1 MNNSTKYTKHKYFN
15 DIISLLI
22 KRIPLK
28 TWQLINELN
37 SRQPKKKV
45 IVEIENIESSK
56 INSAF
61 EMADALNSDFGN
73 VGHNLARGKPNVDT
87 QPENGFIST
96 ENTSFKSCSA
106 NEVLNLF
113 EKLEVKKASGL
124 DNLPSKFLKIVA
136 DSGWASKNLVRSQL
150 KPSFKILSVLF

>member
-56 INSAF
+56 INPAF

-73 VGHNLARGKPNVDT
+73 VGHNLARGIPNVDT

-136 DSGWASKNLVRSQL
+136 D
-150 KPSFKILSVLF
+150 ILAQSLTF

>member
-73 VGHNLARGKPNVDT
+73 VGHNLARGIPNVDT

-113 EKLEVKKASGL
+113 EKLEVKKVSGL

-136 DSGWASKNLVRSQL
+136 D
-150 KPSFKILSVLF
+150 ILAQSLTF

>member
-1 MNNSTKYTKHKYFN
+1 MNNSTKYTEHKYFN

-73 VGHNLARGKPNVDT
+73 VGHNLARGTPNVDT

-124 DNLPSKFLKIVA
+124 DNLPSKFLKTVA
-136 DSGWASKNLVRSQL
+136 D
-150 KPSFKILSVLF
+150 ILAQSLTF

>member
-73 VGHNLARGKPNVDT
+73 VGHNLARGIPNVDT

-136 DSGWASKNLVRSQL
+136 D
-150 KPSFKILSVLF
+150 ILAQSLTF

>member
-73 VGHNLARGKPNVDT
+73 VGHNLARGIPNVDT

-136 DSGWASKNLVRSQL
+136 G
-150 KPSFKILSVLF
+150 ILAQSLTF